1 MKISANGSRGM
12 MNRTQIETGPVA
24 RRRHKAECPTTGKL
38 AVKDSEFSAR
48 SDSIVRVGFRY

>member
-12 MNRTQIETGPVA
+12 NNRTQIETGRVA
-24 RRRHKAECPTTGKL
+24 RVRRKSERLTTGKL

>member
-1 MKISANGSRGM
+1 MKISANGSSGM
-12 MNRTQIETGPVA
+12 INRTQNQPGRVA
-24 RRRHKAECPTTGKL
+24 RVRRKSERLTTGKL